1 MVYVGVWT
9 AAISSAR
16 ALLSSSSTDH
26 LVQLI
31 VSEVVA
37 GISDTE
43 DIIATIWE
51 DMGICNYVYQYRRQG
66 EPKKI
71 SHFLSE

>member
-31 VSEVVA
+31 VSQVVV
-37 GISDTE
+37 GISDFE
-43 DIIATIWE
+43 DLLTTLWKNIGTWMVLYIET
-51 DMGICNYVYQYRRQG
+51 
-66 EPKKI
+66 
-71 SHFLSE
+71 L

>member
-9 AAISSAR
+9 ATISSTW

-31 VSEVVA
+31 VSQVVV
-37 GISDTE
+37 GISDFE
-43 DIIATIWE
+43 DLLTTLWKNIGTWMVLYIET
-51 DMGICNYVYQYRRQG
+51 
-66 EPKKI
+66 
-71 SHFLSE
+71 L